1 MSTQSLTFTKFH
13 VWQVVV
19 PARADILSAPSK
31 GQVYTG
37 STSWPEMP
45 IHLVEGVTSAGF
57 TALGECDRGT
67 PRAVVEA
74 TLRELLGR
82 NLLTLSPPTVWMDH
96 GELPASYPLWSWQRA
111 EGRSY
116 QLLESLW
123 LDAVAKAAGVP
134 VHQLLG
140 GAVRDRVLTAFW
152 ANRPPAPTL
161 RALIHEAKERGLGG
175 IKLKSDSTG
184 DTARSLIEIAADVP
198 ADFRVTIDPMIA
210 WRSLRESARWF
221 EQLAKLPFAIQ
232 IEDPFPYLVVDD
244 WRQARQFKPLTI
256 ICHARNE
263 EVFRHAL
270 REELAD
276 AYNLGGGAVHEFLQ
290 ASHVAEFFGKDCW
303 QGSSLELGVYQ
314 HVRLH
319 VAACAR
325 NCLLASDLQSEW
337 VREHTLVTP
346 RMSYADGYA
355 LLPNRPGL
363 GVELD
368 HAAVAAYTKAEFTVE

>member
-1 MSTQSLTFTKFH
+1 MSTQTLTFTKFR

-19 PARADILSAPSK
+19 PARADILSAPAK
-31 GQVYTG
+31 GNVYTG

-74 TLRELLGR
+74 TLRDLLGR
-82 NLLTLSPPTVWMDH
+82 NLLTLSPPTVWMRQ
-96 GELPASYPLWSWQRA
+96 GELPQSYPLWSWQVA
-111 EGRSY
+111 EDRSY
-116 QLLESLW
+116 LLLESLW

-140 GAVRDRVLTAFW
+140 GAVRDRVLTDFW
-152 ANRPPAPTL
+152 ANRPPARTL
-161 RALIHEAKERGLGG
+161 LALILEAKERGLHG
-175 IKLKSDSTG
+175 IKIKSNSAG
-184 DTARSLIEIAADVP
+184 DTARALLDIAADVP
-198 ADFRVTIDPMIA
+198 TDFRVTLDPMIA
-210 WRSLRESARWF
+210 WRSMRESARWF
-221 EQLAKLPFAIQ
+221 EQLAKLPLQIQ
-232 IEDPFPYLVVDD
+232 IEDPFPYNVVDD
-244 WRQARQFKPLTI
+244 WRQARHFKPITI

-276 AYNLGGGAVHEFLQ
+276 AYNLGGGAIHEFLQ
-290 ASHVAEFFGKDCW
+290 ASHVAEFYGKDCW
-303 QGSSLELGVYQ
+303 LGSSLELGIYQ

-319 VAACAR
+319 AAACAR

-346 RMSYADGYA
+346 RMSYAEGHA
-355 LLPNRPGL
+355 LLPTQPGL

-368 HAAVAAYTKAEFTVE
+368 HAALPTYTRAEFVVE